1 MNDEIQGGQM
11 KETPECVCMCVWERM
26 LALVWARVCVFKGEA
41 LGDGEQDSHTS
52 YKYRG
57 G

>member
-1 MNDEIQGGQM
+1 M
-11 KETPECVCMCVWERM
+11 KEKPRARASERGGPCEQEPGPI
-26 LALVWARVCVFKGEA
+26 WRETGCVFKGEA

-52 YKYRG
+52 CKWRG